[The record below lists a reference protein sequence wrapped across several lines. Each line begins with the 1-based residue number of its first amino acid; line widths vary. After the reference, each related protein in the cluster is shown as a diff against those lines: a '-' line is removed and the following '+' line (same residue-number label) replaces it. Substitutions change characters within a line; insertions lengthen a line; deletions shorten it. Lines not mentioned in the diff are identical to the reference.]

1 MRAAL
6 RGMDYDDL
14 LGLPPVGHL
23 PGTDDVPG
31 RASPGVRTANR
42 RGRARARLRK
52 ASTRPGA
59 AADGPVSVAGPAT
72 AQGNAPD
79 GSARAPAEEGLCFA
93 LLGPV
98 RAWRGERE
106 LDLGPPQQQ
115 AVLAALLLRHGRP
128 ATAAELI
135 DAVWGDRPPRAAVSM
150 LRTYASRLRKALEPV
165 RAAGEPPKV
174 IVTAAD
180 GYRISGPGH
189 AVDLDL
195 FEQRVAKARKL
206 RAEGRLSAA
215 SELLHTAL
223 DVWEGTPLA
232 GLPGPLAQDER
243 SRLAEVRLS
252 VLEASLDAEVELGRH
267 GESIAALTALLSKYP
282 LRERLCRLLMLALY
296 RSGRQ
301 AEALAAYRSMRST
314 LVAELGIEPGTS
326 LRDLHDRMLAA
337 DPALVPVGP
346 PGEDDAQEVSLAP
359 AAGVRPAQLPADLAT
374 FTGRETELAQADA
387 MLTSGGKS
395 AAVVIAAFSGMAGA
409 GKTTLAVHWAHR
421 VAHRYPDGQL
431 FLDLRGFDPAAAAM
445 SPAEVLRVF
454 LEALGVPARSV
465 PDSPDARI
473 ALYRTL
479 LADRRMLILL
489 DNARNS
495 EQVRPLL
502 PGSPG
507 CLVVVTSRT
516 QLFGLVASAGARPV
530 TVNPLTPAEAHAFLT
545 RRLGAEPPTAEPRAT
560 DEIIARCGRLPLALA
575 LVAARAATRPGHP
588 LSAVARELSDS
599 RGSLD
604 AFTVCDPATDL
615 RAVFSSSYDHV
626 SRPAARLFHLLGLV
640 PGPDISVHAAA
651 ALAGLPLRET
661 RTLLTELVRSH
672 LLVEH
677 SPGRHTVH
685 ELLRVHAAERV
696 VTEEPRQERE
706 GALERLLYWYLHTAD
721 AACPDFAERGHRA
734 PPGPPPPGC
743 HPLTFATQDHALR
756 WCEEERPHLVAAV
769 YRAAITPRP
778 GTVR

>member
-1 MRAAL
+1 
-6 RGMDYDDL
+6 MDYDDL
-14 LGLPPVGHL
+14 LVLPPVGHL

-42 RGRARARLRK
+42 RGRARARLAK
-52 ASTRPGA
+52 TSTRPGS
-59 AADGPVSVAGPAT
+59 AADGPVSAEGPAIT
-72 AQGNAPD
+72 PGDAPD
-79 GSARAPAEEGLCFA
+79 GSARAPDEEGLCFA

-115 AVLAALLLRHGRP
+115 AVLAALLLRRGRP

-150 LRTYASRLRKALEPV
+150 LRTYASRLRKVLEPV

-180 GYRISGPGH
+180 GYRIRVPGR

-206 RAEGRLSAA
+206 RGEGRLSAA

-267 GESIAALTALLSKYP
+267 GESIAALTALLSKHP

-301 AEALAAYRSMRST
+301 AEALAAYRGMRST

-337 DPALVPVGP
+337 DPALVPAGP
-346 PGEDDAQEVSLAP
+346 PGEDDAQEASLP
-359 AAGVRPAQLPADLAT
+359 PVTGVRPAQLPADLAT

-387 MLTSGGKS
+387 MLTSGGKT
-395 AAVVIAAFSGMAGA
+395 AAVVIAAFSGMAGV
-409 GKTTLAVHWAHR
+409 GKTTMAVHWAHR

-445 SPAEVLRVF
+445 SPAEVVRVF

-516 QLFGLVASAGARPV
+516 QLFGLVAGAGARPV
-530 TVNPLTPAEAHAFLT
+530 AVNPLTPAEAHAFLA
-545 RRLGAEPPTAEPRAT
+545 RRLGAGPPTAEPRAT
-560 DEIIARCGRLPLALA
+560 DEIITRCGRLPLALA
-575 LVAARAATRPGHP
+575 LVAARAATRPGQP
-588 LSAVARELSDS
+588 LGAVARELSDS

-672 LLVEH
+672 LLVEQ

-696 VTEEPRQERE
+696 LTEEPRQERE
-706 GALERLLYWYLHTAD
+706 RAVERLLCWYLHTAD
-721 AACPDFAERGHRA
+721 AACPDLAERGCRT
-734 PPGPPPPGC
+734 PLESPPPSC
-743 HPLTFATQDHALR
+743 HPLTFTTRDQALR
-756 WCEEERPHLVAAV
+756 WCEQERPNLVAAAHL
-769 YRAAITPRP
+769 AATTARP
-778 GTVR
+778 CTVR

>member
-1 MRAAL
+1 
-6 RGMDYDDL
+6 MDYDDL
-14 LGLPPVGHL
+14 LVLPPVGHL

-31 RASPGVRTANR
+31 RASPGACTTNR
-42 RGRARARLRK
+42 RGRARARLPK
-52 ASTRPGA
+52 TSTRPGS
-59 AADGPVSVAGPAT
+59 AADGPVSAENPAIT
-72 AQGNAPD
+72 PGNAPD
-79 GSARAPAEEGLCFA
+79 GSARAPHEEGLCFA

-115 AVLAALLLRHGRP
+115 AVLAALLLRRGRP
-128 ATAAELI
+128 VTAADLI
-135 DAVWGDRPPRAAVSM
+135 DAVWGDSPPRAAVSM
-150 LRTYASRLRKALEPV
+150 LRTYASGLRKALEPV

-180 GYRISGPGH
+180 GYRIRVPGR

-195 FEQRVAKARKL
+195 FEQQVAKARKL
-206 RAEGRLSAA
+206 RGEGRLSAA
-215 SELLHTAL
+215 AELLHTAL

-267 GESIAALTALLSKYP
+267 DESIAALTALLSKYP
-282 LRERLCRLLMLALY
+282 LREGLCRLLMLALY

-301 AEALAAYRSMRST
+301 AEALSAYRSMRST

-346 PGEDDAQEVSLAP
+346 PGEDDAQEASLP
-359 AAGVRPAQLPADLAT
+359 PRTGVRPAQLPADLAM

-387 MLTSGGKS
+387 MLKSGGKS
-395 AAVVIAAFSGMAGA
+395 GAVIGAFSGMAGV

-431 FLDLRGFDPAAAAM
+431 FVDLRGFDPAAAAM
-445 SPAEVLRVF
+445 SPAEVIGVL
-454 LEALGVPARSV
+454 LEALGRPARSV
-465 PDSPDARI
+465 PASLDARI

-516 QLFGLVASAGARPV
+516 QLLGLVASAGARPV

-545 RRLGAEPPTAEPRAT
+545 RRLGAEPPTAEPGAA
-560 DEIIARCGRLPLALA
+560 DEVIMRCGRLPLALA
-575 LVAARAATRPGHP
+575 LVAARAATRPGYP

-615 RAVFSSSYDHV
+615 RTVFSSSYDHV

-672 LLVEH
+672 LLVEQ

-685 ELLRVHAAERV
+685 ELLRAHAAERV
-696 VTEEPRQERE
+696 VTDEPRQVRER
-706 GALERLLYWYLHTAD
+706 AVERLLCWYLHTAD
-721 AACPDFAERGHRA
+721 AACPDLAERGRRA
-734 PPGPPPPGC
+734 PLAPPPPSC
-743 HPLTFATQDHALR
+743 HPLTFTTQDQALR
-756 WCEEERPHLVAAV
+756 WCEEERLNLVAVAHL
-769 YRAAITPRP
+769 AATMPRP
-778 GTVR
+778 CTVR

>member
-1 MRAAL
+1 
-6 RGMDYDDL
+6 MDYDDL
-14 LGLPPVGHL
+14 LVSPLVGHL
-23 PGTDDVPG
+23 AGTDDIPG
-31 RASPGVRTANR
+31 RASPGLRTSNQH
-42 RGRARARLRK
+42 GRAGDRLPKMSPRQGS
-52 ASTRPGA
+52 AVG
-59 AADGPVSVAGPAT
+59 GPLSAEDPAIT
-72 AQGNAPD
+72 PGNASHA
-79 GSARAPAEEGLCFA
+79 SARAPDEEGLYFV

-98 RAWRGERE
+98 RAWHGERE

-115 AVLAALLLRHGRP
+115 VVLAALLLRRGRP
-128 ATAAELI
+128 ASAADLI
-135 DAVWGDRPPRAAVSM
+135 DAVWGDRPPQAAGSM
-150 LRTYASRLRKALEPV
+150 LRTYASHLRKVLEPS

-180 GYRISGPGH
+180 GYRISVPER

-206 RAEGRLSAA
+206 RGEGRLSAA

-223 DVWEGTPLA
+223 DGWEGTPLA

-252 VLEASLDAEVELGRH
+252 VLEAFLDAEVELGRH
-267 GESIAALTALLSKYP
+267 SESIAELTALLSKHP

-296 RSGRQ
+296 RSDRQ
-301 AEALAAYRSMRST
+301 ADALAAYRRTRST
-314 LVAELGIEPGTS
+314 LVTELGIEPGAS

-337 DPALVPVGP
+337 DP
-346 PGEDDAQEVSLAP
+346 SLAP
-359 AAGVRPAQLPADLAT
+359 AGRPEEGPAQEASSSPATGVRPAQLPADLAT
-374 FTGRETELAQADA
+374 FTGRVEDLARADA
-387 MLTSGGKS
+387 MLTSESKPS
-395 AAVVIAAFSGMAGA
+395 AAVVVSVFSGMAGA

-431 FLDLRGFDPAAAAM
+431 FLDLRGFDSAAAM
-445 SPAEVLRVF
+445 SPVEAVRVF
-454 LEALGVPARSV
+454 LEALGVPARRI
-465 PDSPDARI
+465 PASPDARL

-507 CLVVVTSRT
+507 CLVIVTSRT
-516 QLFGLVASAGARPV
+516 QLIGLVASAGAHPV
-530 TVNPLTPAEAHAFLT
+530 TVNPLTHAEAHGLLS
-545 RRLGAEPPTAEPRAT
+545 RRLGAGPPMAEPRAT
-560 DEIIARCGRLPLALA
+560 DEIITRCGRLPLALA
-575 LVAARAATRPGHP
+575 LVAARAAIRPGHP
-588 LSAVARELSDS
+588 LSAVARQLSES

-604 AFTVCDPATDL
+604 AFTACDPATDL
-615 RAVFSSSYDHV
+615 RAVFSPSYDHV
-626 SRPAARLFHLLGLV
+626 SRPAARLFHLLGLA

-651 ALAGLPLRET
+651 ALAGLPLRDI
-661 RTLLTELVRSH
+661 RALLTELVRSH
-672 LLVEH
+672 LLVEE
-677 SPGRHTVH
+677 SPDRYTVH

-756 WCEEERPHLVAAV
+756 WCEEERPNLVAAV